1 MTLPSLTYGAL
12 TQYFHNAALGHTTAI
27 SPTQI
32 SSALITILGGGGSSR
47 SGGFNFGVSPLQQ
60 SVNASLSAARSAATT
75 ASTNA
80 ARFDSV
86 NAGLTQLGQITG
98 TLAPSNTG
106 SPVGDATTLPPVGS
120 TQLPD
125 TLQGNIDRAQRAT
138 TLPAGGQAQER
149 AAAQVRFNALRG
161 QAQQLVDNLQ
171 TLHLTDANRQHA
183 LDAAVA
189 DLHAALADSFVD
201 PHRVRALAFSAAT
214 TGSATSGGTFD
225 ASVQGNPTGNGAPV
239 GRASARAAVDRLT
252 QAVGAAQQALA
263 PDRALAHQQVTSAQ
277 TLVGQ
282 FSQLQSQANNGT
294 FSLGGWNPVSLF
306 QFPSTGLLNLFA

>member
-1 MTLPSLTYGAL
+1 MTFPAITYGSL
-12 TQYFHNAALGHTTAI
+12 TQYFHNAALGHTAAI
-27 SPTQI
+27 SPSQI
-32 SSALITILGGGGSSR
+32 SSALSAILGGGSTR

-60 SVNASLSAARSAATT
+60 SVSASLSAARSAATT

-86 NAGLTQLGQITG
+86 NDGLTQLGQIVG

-106 SPVGDATTLPPVGS
+106 SPFGDATTLPPVGS
-120 TQLPD
+120 TLLPD
-125 TLQGNIDRAQRAT
+125 TLQGNIDRAQRAL

-149 AAAQVRFNALRG
+149 TAAQVRFNALRD
-161 QAQQLVDNLQ
+161 QAQQLIGNLQ

-183 LDAAVA
+183 LDTAVA
-189 DLHAALADSFVD
+189 DLRSALADSFVD
-201 PHRVRALAFSAAT
+201 PHRVRALTFSAAT

-239 GRASARAAVDRLT
+239 GRASARAAVDRLG
-252 QAVGAAQQALA
+252 QAVSAARQALA
-263 PDRALAHQQVTSAQ
+263 PDRALAHQQVASAQ

-282 FSQLQSQANNGT
+282 FTQLQSQAGNGS
-294 FSLGGWNPVSLF
+294 FSLGRFNPASLF
-306 QFPSTGLLNLFA
+306 QFPSSGLLNLFA